1 MLEGFFS
8 KTQSFKNPSLT
19 FFEER
24 REGIYLSEEGKCP
37 SITILLVWN
46 AGLFFLFFSVLCY
59 LRAHQKV
66 EQ

>member
-24 REGIYLSEEGKCP
+24 REGIYLSEEDKCP
-37 SITILLVWN
+37 SINHPACVERRTFFPF
-46 AGLFFLFFSVLCY
+46 FFLVVL
-59 LRAHQKV
+59 LFKSTSKG
-66 EQ
+66 